1 MHTNTRTR
9 TPTRKRAHTEK
20 NQKYKKTKK
29 NACVYMHT
37 LAHAFVHI
45 VDLDERRD
53 DAGASPEEE
62 LDESD
67 LRNTPSRGMTSLC

>member
-1 MHTNTRTR
+1 MH
-9 TPTRKRAHTEK
+9 P
-20 NQKYKKTKK
+20 
-29 NACVYMHT
+29 

-53 DAGASPEEE
+53 DAGASSEEE
-62 LDESD
+62 IDEID